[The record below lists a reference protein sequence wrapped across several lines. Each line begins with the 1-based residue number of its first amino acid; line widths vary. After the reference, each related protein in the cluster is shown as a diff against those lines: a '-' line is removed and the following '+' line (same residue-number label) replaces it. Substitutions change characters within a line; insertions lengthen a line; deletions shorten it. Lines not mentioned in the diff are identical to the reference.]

1 MAVDARTAQLS
12 LGHPEFLQPELA
24 ALAAAQ
30 GHAAAWAAAFERAS
44 LEEAVRGERYEE
56 AARLRD
62 DLRRA
67 ERGEGARP

>member
-1 MAVDARTAQLS
+1 V
-12 LGHPEFLQPELA
+12 A
-24 ALAAAQ
+24 ADK
-30 GHAAAWAAAFERAS
+30 GHADLRRA

>member
-1 MAVDARTAQLS
+1 MVTD
-12 LGHPEFLQPELA
+12 EKNLA
-24 ALAAAQ
+24 DL
-30 GHAAAWAAAFERAS
+30 RRR

-67 ERGEGARP
+67 ERGERARP